1 MSGLMCC
8 LGWFVAGLLLGWL
21 LNWLFDKFFRRG
33 GDSGGNSYSMA
44 PAPVAAPVPR
54 PVAPPAFVAPPA
66 APVVAV
72 PVPVPVPVPASSAPV
87 VTAAS
92 LAAAAAAFGFSK
104 IKSSNGYDN
113 FEIIEGIGPKIN
125 DVMHN
130 AGVHTFAALAA
141 MDIPSIAKIL
151 DAAGPNFKLANPETW
166 AQQSSMC
173 AAGHWE
179 KLKVL
184 QDELIAGV
192 SMKKDNT

>member
-8 LGWFVAGLLLGWL
+8 LWWFVAGLLLGWL

-44 PAPVAAPVPR
+44 PAPMAAPVPR

-66 APVVAV
+66 APVVPA
-72 PVPVPVPVPASSAPV
+72 PVPVPASSAPV

-166 AQQSSMC
+166 ALQSGMC